1 MAIALSDNLAIGTA
15 APADVRYGPWI
26 ATTID
31 AAKDAAL
38 AGIGNGV
45 RFQGLTVGLIA
56 TNVSADVVEYWW
68 PGVADSTLT
77 PPTFTKALL
86 LEKSSSSQGGAV
98 EILQTGTSISTAIQK
113 INVNSPAGS
122 GLVAA
127 AKPLTT
133 ITLNPTNITTDG
145 TYTGLTTTS
154 SGSPTTAAV
163 VSAIV
168 SSGTVSSVTVTTPG
182 TGYSA
187 GDILIVSQAQLA
199 GASGIL
205 EVTLDA
211 ADFYDGSLMPIEVT
225 LNTIYDTQLGDAQES
240 VLVGGITE
248 GTTAGSLKGDTL
260 VDILNK
266 ILFPTQPPNYTNE
279 VASFPQLSQTFK
291 EVGSSPNIGLSLSL
305 IKNDS
310 GGYDTAIPA
319 TIVRTNPD
327 STFTANLI
335 LGATPTVTN
344 PGNLAPQYGI
354 LNANND
360 NQKTLFTDSD
370 TITGLQFG
378 TTSYSATISCT
389 AGSQLDDS
397 SGNPSGTAR
406 PANTFTINRT
416 FSSAYPYFW
425 GVQNTIDW
433 RTQDDYDQA
442 AADAIIE
449 IQSTN
454 PARANKVAA
463 NGTGNITIPY
473 VASAGT
479 DFMWFAIPSATNS
492 PKLSWVDPLS
502 STNTAPIEGIVYGA
516 NAKLFLA
523 PKTSQAVDDPDGL
536 WTGVN
541 YDIYTTSKSSTSTSL
556 IMRTTL

>member
-31 AAKDAAL
+31 LAKDQAI

-77 PPTFTKALL
+77 PPQFTKALL

-127 AKPLTT
+127 AKPLSNITT
-133 ITLNPTNITTDG
+133 NPISITTDG
-145 TYTGLTTTS
+145 TYPGLTTTV
-154 SGSPTTAAV
+154 SPTGGAGAI

-168 SSGTVSSVTVTTPG
+168 SSGTVSSVTVTTAG
-182 TGYSA
+182 AGYSA

-199 GASGIL
+199 GASGVL
-205 EVTLDA
+205 EVTLQASDL
-211 ADFYDGSLMPIEVT
+211 YDGSLMPIEVT

-240 VLVGGITE
+240 VEVGGIGP

-279 VASFPQLSQTFK
+279 VASFPQLPQTFK

-310 GGYDTAIPA
+310 GGYNAAIPA

-327 STFTANLI
+327 NTFTANLI
-335 LGATPTVTN
+335 LNATPTVTN
-344 PGNLAPQYGI
+344 PGNLADQYGI
-354 LNANND
+354 ANANNP
-360 NQKTLFTDSD
+360 NEKTLFTDSD

-425 GVQNTIDW
+425 GIQNTNDW
-433 RTQDDYDQA
+433 QTQDDYNLAASQA
-442 AADAIIE
+442 ITEIE
-449 IQSTN
+449 N
-454 PARANKVAA
+454 NLGNKELAS
-463 NGTGNITIPY
+463 GTGNITIPY
-473 VASAGT
+473 VADANNG
-479 DFMWFAIPSATNS
+479 DYMWFAIPSATNS

-502 STNTAPIEGIVYGA
+502 STNTAPIVGIVYGQ
-516 NAKLFLA
+516 NAKLFFA
-523 PKTSQAVDDPDGL
+523 PKTGQAVDDPDGL

-541 YDIYTTSKSSTSTSL
+541 YDIYTTSKSSNSTSL
-556 IMRTTL
+556 TMRTTL

>member
-145 TYTGLTTTS
+145 TYPGLTTTS
-154 SGSPTTAAV
+154 S
-163 VSAIV
+163 
-168 SSGTVSSVTVTTPG
+168 
-182 TGYSA
+182 GYSA

-199 GASGIL
+199 GANNNL
-205 EVTLDA
+205 VVTLDA
-211 ADFYDGSLMPIEVT
+211 LDFYDGSLMPIEVT

-240 VLVGGITE
+240 VEVGGIGP

>member
-31 AAKDAAL
+31 LAKDAAL

-127 AKPLTT
+127 AKPLSNITT
-133 ITLNPTNITTDG
+133 NPTGITTDG
-145 TYTGLTTTS
+145 TYPGLTTTV
-154 SGSPTTAAV
+154 SPTGGAGAI

-168 SSGTVSSVTVTTPG
+168 SSGTVSSVTVTTAG
-182 TGYSA
+182 AGYSA

-199 GASGIL
+199 GASGVL
-205 EVTLDA
+205 EVTLQASDL
-211 ADFYDGSLMPIEVT
+211 YDGSLMPIEVT

-240 VLVGGITE
+240 VTVGGITE

-279 VASFPQLSQTFK
+279 VASFPQLPQTFK

-310 GGYDTAIPA
+310 GGYNAAIPA

-327 STFTANLI
+327 NTFTANLI

-344 PGNLAPQYGI
+344 PGNLADQYGI
-354 LNANND
+354 ANANNP
-360 NQKTLFTDSD
+360 NEKTLFTDSD

-425 GVQNTIDW
+425 GIQNTTNW
-433 RTQDDYDQA
+433 TTQNNYNQA
-442 AADAIIE
+442 AADAIAEIE
-449 IQSTN
+449 N
-454 PARANKVAA
+454 NLGNKELA
-463 NGTGNITIPY
+463 NGAGNLLINY
-473 VASAGT
+473 VASANNG

-492 PKLSWVDPLS
+492 PKLSWVDPTS
-502 STNTAPIEGIVYGA
+502 TTNTAPIEGIVYGQ

-523 PKTSQAVDDPDGL
+523 PKTGQAVDDPDGL

-541 YDIYTTSKSSTSTSL
+541 YDIYTTSKSSNVAAGLT
-556 IMRTTL
+556 MRTTL

>member
-15 APADVRYGPWI
+15 APADVRYGPWA

-31 AAKDAAL
+31 LAKDAAI

-77 PPTFTKALL
+77 PPQFTKDLL

-133 ITLNPTNITTDG
+133 ITTNPTGITTDG

-168 SSGTVSSVTVTTPG
+168 SSGTVSSVTVTTAG
-182 TGYSA
+182 AGYSA
-187 GDILIVSQAQLA
+187 GNTLIVSQAQLA
-199 GASGIL
+199 GANSNL
-205 EVTLDA
+205 VVTLDA
-211 ADFYDGSLMPIEVT
+211 LDFYDGSLMPIEVT

-240 VLVGGITE
+240 VAVGGITV

-266 ILFPTQPPNYTNE
+266 ILFPTQPPNYE
-279 VASFPQLSQTFK
+279 APVAAFGDTAGGFI
-291 EVGSSPNIGLSLSL
+291 EVGSDIDNILTLSL

-310 GGYDTAIPA
+310 GGYDAVNPA
-319 TIVRTNPD
+319 TIIRTNPD
-327 STFTANLI
+327 NTFTANLI
-335 LGATPTVTN
+335 SGDTPTN
-344 PGNLAPQYGI
+344 PFVANLGDQFGI
-354 LNANND
+354 ANANNP
-360 NQKTLFTDSD
+360 NQKTLFTHTDA
-370 TITGLQFG
+370 ITGLQFG
-378 TTSYSATISCT
+378 TTTYAATISCT

-397 SGNPSGTAR
+397 SGNPSGTAI
-406 PANTFTINRT
+406 PLQTFTKPLAFT
-416 FSSAYPYFW
+416 TAYPYFW
-425 GVQNTIDW
+425 GIQNTTDW
-433 RTQDDYDQA
+433 QTQNDYDQA
-442 AADAIIE
+442 AAQAITI
-449 IQSTN
+449 IQN
-454 PARANKVAA
+454 NLGNKELSS
-463 NGTGNITIPY
+463 GTGNLLINY
-473 VASAGT
+473 VASANNG
-479 DFMWFAIPSATNS
+479 DFMWFAIPSASNS

-502 STNTAPIEGIVYGA
+502 STNTAPIEGIVYGQ
-516 NAKLFLA
+516 NAKLFFA
-523 PKTSQAVDDPDGL
+523 PKTGQAVNDPDGL

-541 YDIYTTSKSSTSTSL
+541 YDIYTTSKSSNVAAGLT
-556 IMRTTL
+556 MRTTL

>member
-15 APADVRYGPWI
+15 APADVRYGPWT

-31 AAKDAAL
+31 LAKDAAL

-127 AKPLTT
+127 AKPLST
-133 ITLNPTNITTDG
+133 ITTNPTSITTDG
-145 TYTGLTTTS
+145 TYPGLTTTVS
-154 SGSPTTAAV
+154 PAGGSGAI

-182 TGYSA
+182 TGYA
-187 GDILIVSQAQLA
+187 TGDTLIVSQAQLA
-199 GASGIL
+199 GASGNL
-205 EVTLDA
+205 EVTLQASDL
-211 ADFYDGSLMPIEVT
+211 YDGSLMPIEVT

-240 VLVGGITE
+240 VTVGGIQE

-266 ILFPTQPPNYTNE
+266 ILFPTQPPNYTDPDT
-279 VASFPQLSQTFK
+279 SFTDTVGGFI
-291 EVGSSPNIGLSLSL
+291 EVGSSISNSLSLFL

-310 GGYDTAIPA
+310 GGYDTATPA

-327 STFTANLI
+327 TTATGNLI
-335 LGATPTVTN
+335 SSATPTVTN
-344 PGNLAPQYGI
+344 PGNLPNQYGI
-354 LNANND
+354 PNANND
-360 NQKTLFTDSD
+360 NEKTLFTHTDAISN
-370 TITGLQFG
+370 LQFG

-389 AGSQLDDS
+389 AGLQLDDS
-397 SGNPSGTAR
+397 SGNPSGTVI
-406 PANTFTINRT
+406 PLETFTKSLSFT
-416 FSSAYPYFW
+416 TAYPYFW
-425 GVQNTIDW
+425 GVQNTTDW
-433 RTQDDYDQA
+433 TTQNNYNQA
-442 AADAIIE
+442 AADAIAEIE
-449 IQSTN
+449 NNNGT
-454 PARANKVAA
+454 KVAA
-463 NGTGNITIPY
+463 SGTGNIEIPY
-473 VASAGT
+473 VASANNG
-479 DFMWFAIPSATNS
+479 DFMWFAIPSASNS
-492 PKLSWVDPLS
+492 LKLSWVDPLS
-502 STNTAPIEGIVYGA
+502 STNTAPIEGTVY
-516 NAKLFLA
+516 NQNSKLFLA
-523 PKTSQAVDDPDGL
+523 PKTGQAVDDPDGL

>member
-15 APADVRYGPWI
+15 APADVRYGPWA

-77 PPTFTKALL
+77 PPTFTKTLL

-127 AKPLTT
+127 AKPLST
-133 ITLNPTNITTDG
+133 ITTNPTSITTDG
-145 TYTGLTTTS
+145 TYPGLTTTV
-154 SGSPTTAAV
+154 SPAGGTGAI

-182 TGYSA
+182 TGYA
-187 GDILIVSQAQLA
+187 VNNTLTVSQAQLA
-199 GASGIL
+199 GASGNL
-205 EVTLDA
+205 VVTLQASDL
-211 ADFYDGSLMPIEVT
+211 YDGSLMPIEVT

-266 ILFPTQPPNYTNE
+266 ILFPTQPPAYTIP
-279 VASFPQLSQTFK
+279 VASFGDTAGGFI
-291 EVGSSPNIGLSLSL
+291 EVGSDIDNDLTLSL

-310 GGYDTAIPA
+310 GGYDTATPA

-327 STFTANLI
+327 TTFTANLI
-335 LGATPTVTN
+335 SGATPTVTN

-354 LNANND
+354 PNANND
-360 NQKTLFTDSD
+360 NEKTLFTHTDA
-370 TITGLQFG
+370 ITNLQFG
-378 TTSYSATISCT
+378 TTSYAATISCT

-397 SGNPSGTAR
+397 SGNPSGNAIPLQTLTKALS
-406 PANTFTINRT
+406 FTT
-416 FSSAYPYFW
+416 AYPYFW

-433 RTQDDYDQA
+433 TTQNDYDQA
-442 AADAIIE
+442 ATDAIDEIE
-449 IQSTN
+449 VGFG
-454 PARANKVAA
+454 NKVAA

-473 VASAGT
+473 VASANTG
-479 DFMWFAIPSATNS
+479 DFMWFAIPSASNS
-492 PKLSWVDPLS
+492 LKLSWVDPLS
-502 STNTAPIEGIVYGA
+502 STNTAPIVGTAYGQ
-516 NAKLFLA
+516 NAKLFFA
-523 PKTSQAVDDPDGL
+523 PKTGQAVNDPNGL
-536 WTGVN
+536 WSGVN

-556 IMRTTL
+556 TMRTTL

>member
-31 AAKDAAL
+31 LAKDAAL

-127 AKPLTT
+127 AKPLSNITT
-133 ITLNPTNITTDG
+133 NPTGITTDG
-145 TYTGLTTTS
+145 TYPGLTTTV
-154 SGSPTTAAV
+154 SPTGGAGAI

-168 SSGTVSSVTVTTPG
+168 SSGTVSSVTVTTAG
-182 TGYSA
+182 AGYSA

-199 GASGIL
+199 GASGVL
-205 EVTLDA
+205 EVTLQASDL
-211 ADFYDGSLMPIEVT
+211 YDGSLMPIEVT

-240 VLVGGITE
+240 VEVGGIGP

-279 VASFPQLSQTFK
+279 VASFPQLPQTFK

-310 GGYDTAIPA
+310 GGYNAAIPA

-327 STFTANLI
+327 NTFTANLI

-344 PGNLAPQYGI
+344 PGNLADQYGI
-354 LNANND
+354 ANANNP
-360 NQKTLFTDSD
+360 NEKTLFTDSD

-425 GVQNTIDW
+425 GIQNTTNW
-433 RTQDDYDQA
+433 TTQNNYNQA
-442 AADAIIE
+442 AADAIAEIE
-449 IQSTN
+449 N
-454 PARANKVAA
+454 NLGNKELA
-463 NGTGNITIPY
+463 NGAGNLLIKS
-473 VASAGT
+473 VASANNVGEE
-479 DFMWFAIPSATNS
+479 P
-492 PKLSWVDPLS
+492 
-502 STNTAPIEGIVYGA
+502 PI
-516 NAKLFLA
+516 
-523 PKTSQAVDDPDGL
+523 
-536 WTGVN
+536 
-541 YDIYTTSKSSTSTSL
+541 
-556 IMRTTL
+556 

>member
-31 AAKDAAL
+31 LAKDQAL

-127 AKPLTT
+127 AKPLSNITT
-133 ITLNPTNITTDG
+133 NPTGITTDG
-145 TYTGLTTTS
+145 TYPGLTTTV
-154 SGSPTTAAV
+154 SPTGGAGAI

-168 SSGTVSSVTVTTPG
+168 SSGTVSSVTVTTAG
-182 TGYSA
+182 AGYSA

-199 GASGIL
+199 GASGVL
-205 EVTLDA
+205 EVTLQASDL
-211 ADFYDGSLMPIEVT
+211 YDGSLMPIEVT

-240 VLVGGITE
+240 VAVGGITV

-266 ILFPTQPPNYTNE
+266 ILFPTQPPAYTLP
-279 VASFPQLSQTFK
+279 VASFGDTAGGFI
-291 EVGSSPNIGLSLSL
+291 EVGSSISNSLSLFL

-310 GGYDTAIPA
+310 GGYDAGTPA

-327 STFTANLI
+327 NTFTANLI
-335 LGATPTVTN
+335 LNASPTVTN
-344 PGNLAPQYGI
+344 PGNLADQFGI
-354 LNANND
+354 QNANNP
-360 NQKTLFTDSD
+360 NEKTLFTHTD

-378 TTSYSATISCT
+378 TTNYSATISCT

-397 SGNPSGTAR
+397 SGNPSGTAI
-406 PANTFTINRT
+406 PLQTFTKALAFT
-416 FSSAYPYFW
+416 TAYPYFW
-425 GVQNTIDW
+425 GIQNTIDW
-433 RTQDDYDQA
+433 TTQNDYNQA
-442 AADAIIE
+442 AADAIDEIE
-449 IQSTN
+449 N
-454 PARANKVAA
+454 NLGNKVAA
-463 NGTGNITIPY
+463 SGTGNLLIPF

-479 DFMWFAIPSATNS
+479 SFMWFAIPSASNS
-492 PKLSWVDPLS
+492 PKLSWVDPTS
-502 STNTAPIEGIVYGA
+502 TTNTAPIEGIVYGQ

-523 PKTSQAVDDPDGL
+523 PKTGQAVDDPDGL

-541 YDIYTTSKSSTSTSL
+541 YDIYTTSKSSNVPAGLT
-556 IMRTTL
+556 MRTTL